1 MSYYKSEFPD
11 YDDKLIIPEGF
22 KDNSWHNDVCP
33 HIEKRFY
40 DTKECYVACLIWQ
53 DYRNPELREME
64 YAKRYLFQIEVNNET
79 IMEKETDDWEVI
91 EQLVKMLA

>member
-11 YDDKLIIPEGF
+11 YDDKLKIPEGF

-40 DTKECYVACLIWQ
+40 DTKECYVVCLIWQ
-53 DYRNPELREME
+53 DYCNPELREME